1 MKKYLILL
9 STIIFNGLIFGQE
22 ISSLP
27 TPLSIPKEIE
37 NSLTATICHDFPDH
51 EAYFPD
57 GMEAFTKKI
66 ENLITLESVKL
77 KKGENTHKAMLNFTV
92 ERDGSVKKVQV
103 IGSNISFNLAV
114 EKAMKRI
121 KSKWIP
127 AKHDRNFVRSIV
139 KIPLTMNIE

>member
-1 MKKYLILL
+1 MKKYLIL
-9 STIIFNGLIFGQE
+9 STIVFSGLIFGQE

-27 TPLSIPKEIE
+27 TSIPKEIE

-77 KKGENTHKAMLNFTV
+77 KKEEDTHQAILNFTV
-92 ERDGSVKKVQV
+92 ERDGNMTKIQV
-103 IGSNISFNLAV
+103 IGSNISFNIAV

-121 KSKWIP
+121 KGKWIP
-127 AKHDRNFVRSIV
+127 AKYDGNFVRSIV
-139 KIPLTMNIE
+139 KIPLTMNVE